1 MATAKSETDLARV
14 EEKVWQLYT
23 EGLQG
28 QKKELKAALKEQ
40 KQAKTA
46 RKGKTGEGQR
56 AAYSHRLAAALREVV
71 QPNSVGRWQFSEGEL
86 LALTEAHVVDGA
98 IEFIS

>member
-14 EEKVWQLYT
+14 EDKVWQLYV
-23 EGLQG
+23 EGLAG

-40 KQAKTA
+40 KQAKAA
-46 RKGKTGEGQR
+46 RKGKTGEGGR
-56 AAYSHRLAAALREVV
+56 AAYSVRLGAALREVV
-71 QPNSVGRWQFSEGEL
+71 QPSSAGRWQFSEREL